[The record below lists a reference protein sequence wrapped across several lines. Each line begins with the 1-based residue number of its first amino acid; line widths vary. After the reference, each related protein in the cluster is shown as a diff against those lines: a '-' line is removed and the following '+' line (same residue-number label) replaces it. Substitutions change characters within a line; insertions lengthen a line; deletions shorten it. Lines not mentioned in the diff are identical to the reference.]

1 MAIADL
7 VLIFLGMLLLAALL
21 HPLAQ
26 KLHLPYSLV
35 LVAGG
40 FIGSELLVA
49 SGLDTGLRWHHFND
63 LVFYVFLPVLIFE
76 AALHM
81 DGRLLLRN
89 LAAILLLST
98 PMMMLSAGV
107 SAVLLFYGI
116 GYPAHFPWVA
126 ALLTGAILSA
136 TDPAAVL
143 DLFKQAGVSDRLILL
158 VDGESLF
165 NDATAIVLFTL
176 LSALALMP
184 AEQIT
189 LGAGVLKFV
198 TIFFGGAAIGG
209 LVAGLA
215 LLLYRGLGTS
225 FNRMVVMLSAAYGGF
240 LVAEH
245 LHVSGVMAV
254 LVAGLVFGE
263 LQRREGDNP
272 VRHALHNLWA
282 FSAELSNAAIFLL
295 LGVTV
300 TLAMFQEQWL
310 AMLIGIAA
318 VLLARGLG
326 LLITVPLINLLPGE
340 RITGKEQLV
349 IYWGGIRG
357 SVSVA
362 LALALP
368 VQLESWYTIQ
378 SIAYGVVLFTLC
390 IQAPTMP
397 WLIKR
402 LQLGKS

>member
-1 MAIADL
+1 MVIADL
-7 VLIFLGMLLLAALL
+7 VLIFLAMLLLAALL
-21 HPLAQ
+21 YPLAQ

-40 FIGSELLVA
+40 FIGSEILVA
-49 SGLDTGLRWHHFND
+49 AGVDTGLRWHHFND

-98 PMMMLSAGV
+98 PMMLLAAGISA
-107 SAVLLFYGI
+107 AFLFFGI
-116 GYPAHFPWVA
+116 GYPNYYPWVA

-143 DLFKQAGVSDRLILL
+143 DLFKKAGVSDRLILL

-189 LGAGVLKFV
+189 LASGSLRFA
-198 TIFFGGAAIGG
+198 TIFFGGLLVGAVIAA
-209 LVAGLA
+209 VAVV
-215 LLLYRGLGTS
+215 LYRWFDTS
-225 FNRMVVMLSAAYGGF
+225 FNRMIVMLGAAYGGF
-240 LVAEH
+240 LIAEH
-245 LHVSGVMAV
+245 IHVSGVMAV

-263 LQRREGDNP
+263 LQRREGENP
-272 VRHALHNLWA
+272 VRHALHNLWS
-282 FSAELSNAAIFLL
+282 FSAELSNASIFLL

-300 TLAMFQEQWL
+300 TVAMFQEQWL

-326 LLITVPLINLLPGE
+326 LLVTVPLINLLPGE
-340 RITGKEQLV
+340 PIGWREQLV

-368 VQLESWYTIQ
+368 LELESWFTIQ
-378 SIAYGVVLFTLC
+378 SITYGVVLFTLC

-402 LQLGKS
+402 LGLGRT